1 MKIFLDF
8 DGVLRRESS
17 PNSRLDVDC
26 VCNFESAVLS
36 HPDARVVITSSW
48 RLVQPLD
55 ALRLL
60 FPKELRA
67 RVEGATPDFPEVEG
81 HPRHAEIQAYLAV
94 HAARGTRWIAID
106 DDAEQY
112 QRDAP
117 LILVNAA
124 TGFDET
130 CAQRLRSWLAH
141 GY

>member
-17 PNSRLDVDC
+17 PNSRLDSDC
-26 VCNFESAVLS
+26 VRNFESAVLS
-36 HPDARVVITSSW
+36 HPEARVVITSSW

-55 ALRLL
+55 ALRSL
-60 FPKELRA
+60 FSKELSA

-112 QRDAP
+112 QRGAP
-117 LILVNAA
+117 LILVSAE

-130 CAQRLRSWLAH
+130 CAQRLRNWLAYGH
-141 GY
+141 

>member
-17 PNSRLDVDC
+17 PNARLDADC
-26 VCNFESAVLS
+26 VRTFGSAVLS
-36 HPDARVVITSSW
+36 HPDVRVVITSTW

-55 ALRLL
+55 ALRSL
-60 FPKELRA
+60 FPTELRA
-67 RVEGATPDFPEVEG
+67 RIEGATPDFPEVEG
-81 HPRHAEIQAYLAV
+81 YPRHAEIQAYLAV

-112 QRDAP
+112 QRGAP

-124 TGFDET
+124 TGFDEP
-130 CAQRLRSWLAH
+130 CAQRLRNWLAYGH
-141 GY
+141 

>member
-17 PNSRLDVDC
+17 PNSRLDSDC
-26 VCNFESAVLS
+26 VRNFESAVLS
-36 HPDARVVITSSW
+36 HPEARVVITSSW

-55 ALRLL
+55 ALRSL
-60 FPKELRA
+60 FSKELSA

-94 HAARGTRWIAID
+94 HGARGTRWIAID

-112 QRDAP
+112 QRGAP

-141 GY
+141 GH